1 MDFTS
6 DTTNS
11 QDRSSSHLNLEEAVG
26 PPKDR
31 KNANIDDD
39 EKQQLSLLDD
49 EELRALK
56 LQEEKEALLT
66 RRNTLLQEI
75 QSYQNILTKESA
87 DKKPKNGDVLQNDI
101 TQNFLDLI
109 SISSSNSN
117 FVMNDR
123 KQVQS
128 INGLTNLQK
137 ELITKY
143 DTLPLLNMNLR
154 LSYLRDHTLSLIHI

>member
-56 LQEEKEALLT
+56 LQEEKEASFANEEKHSST
-66 RRNTLLQEI
+66 R
-75 QSYQNILTKESA
+75 
-87 DKKPKNGDVLQNDI
+87 DPVVPKY
-101 TQNFLDLI
+101 
-109 SISSSNSN
+109 SNQG
-117 FVMNDR
+117 
-123 KQVQS
+123 KC
-128 INGLTNLQK
+128 
-137 ELITKY
+137 
-143 DTLPLLNMNLR
+143 
-154 LSYLRDHTLSLIHI
+154 